1 MHIDPRQIPTDLK
14 EPTMDAGYPP
24 DHDGLDVTEEGE
36 QCIDCLRFGY
46 DPHQDVCLL
55 CGHGQLRDDYDNDS
69 MADVIPEDW
78 RGETW

>member
-1 MHIDPRQIPTDLK
+1 MSAEGRGRYLGVS
-14 EPTMDAGYPP
+14 E
-24 DHDGLDVTEEGE
+24 GLDVTEEGE

-55 CGHGQLRDDYDNDS
+55 CGRGQLAPDSDDDDS

-78 RGETW
+78 CGESMA